1 MLMRSGLSAM
11 RRARPLKL
19 VVDVNVLISWL
30 IGRKLAGIDP
40 ALSSERFVLVMS
52 PSYLEELEDV
62 IARPHLRKYFTLER
76 AEEAMTLLRDTALI
90 LDRDPSIKA
99 VCRDP
104 KDDYLLAIAAAAKA
118 DLLISGDKDLLVLE
132 RYKKTRILTPGA
144 FMREFS

>member
-1 MLMRSGLSAM
+1 M

-19 VVDVNVLISWL
+19 VVDVNVLVSWL

-76 AEEAMTLLRDTALI
+76 AVEAMMLLRDTALI

-99 VCRDP
+99 ISRDP

-132 RYKKTRILTPGA
+132 RFKKTRILTPGV
-144 FMREFS
+144 FMREFL